1 MLETEGNNLSSLADE
16 VSSGVA
22 INGQLSS
29 SSDADWYKYT
39 TSGPAKLHLT
49 FDLPTDSSYADY
61 FSVQFSKSDGTILS
75 GTETGK
81 DGSLVASVSE
91 AGTYYVKLASTTYY
105 HDSGQYSITLKEE
118 AYDPNYE
125 LEHNGYNGSGTLLNS
140 GQKMSGQLF
149 DSSDVDFFYI
159 TANQAGTLSVDFDT
173 STDAAYTDYFTITL
187 QDSDFNILS
196 STDTGKDTT
205 LSAAVESAGIYWVRV
220 EPTTYY
226 HDDGVFEITA
236 TTHDLS
242 DTISYTLPK
251 EIDLSNGNTWT
262 TITATSS
269 LDIDNII
276 FRFEDNI
283 IDGNGGYGRD
293 FVGLWGH
300 HDSWEDG
307 RSGSI
312 LDIGTDNILTTVDI
326 QQIEIT
332 EVNGNEIIVTKGQ
345 LDNLALPTSLDFVNG
360 YSSSQSIPNSNFD
373 PTNLNYHFDETV
385 ALGSAGGELNINA
398 SASAASGIDDIV
410 FHLDREVDYGS
421 SETSYSF
428 FGVWGNGDSWDDAL
442 STQVYELSGNN
453 DSGTVNIQRV
463 DVKTNLGTEYVYY
476 YHDLVTL
483 GLQTSFTLT
492 SYNDSYLAADI
503 TEPNQNFAIAYDV
516 NSKSSD
522 RLDNALAPISGLSI
536 SSTVDKDFYLIE
548 VNDDEQF
555 TIDLIYSSDAGDLD
569 LVIYDEQR
577 NYINSSFTGV
587 DSERVTI
594 SQAGTYYVE
603 VFGYDGAEGNYSL
616 SAQSFSG
623 IAEDIYEDNDTFET
637 AFHFG
642 TQSSSVSGYF
652 DDLTIDKAGDDDYY
666 AFTIEAQAD
675 LDVSVAFDHD
685 KGDLDIRFLDSAGN
699 WLVEST
705 TTSDE
710 EKISLKGLAAG
721 DYYLVVYGYEG
732 ATSSSYS
739 VTSNLTLDLLPENAD
754 AYEGNDSFQEAH
766 DLGNISAEQIAIT
779 NSNFHDAHDKDF
791 YSFSL
796 NDGNSLGLEVV
807 FSHIDGD
814 LDVELLDT
822 DGNWIDASTTGSDN
836 EYISLSG
843 LVAGT
848 YTLNAYGYDGATVDN
863 YSVRFVEESFENWWD
878 TYDNWWDWHEAD
890 QASSISADSYE
901 DNDSFA
907 YPTELGSISTTTDFN
922 NLTIDSSDDVDWFKF
937 KYDASTRVNVGISF
951 DGVAADLDMELFT
964 ATNQNFITEN
974 WIDGSYGIE
983 GNEEIS
989 LFGLASGDYYVKIYE
1004 YNDATISNYEL
1015 TFEVL
1020 DATDINDLHDDYEP
1034 NNSFETAYDMGTA
1047 TGEGRVG
1054 DLTLTTGDEDW
1065 YKAYFV
1071 NDGTPNQYISAMFDH
1086 QDGDIDIEL
1095 YDHNGTLLRS
1105 SKSATD
1111 NETIY
1116 LSDIEGGSYY
1126 YMRIFAYGDT
1136 AFQEYSLDYAFPVE
1150 VSEATIDGDVFEGAG
1165 GNEIYSSASSVAL
1178 VSATENLTLHT
1189 ATDQDWYSFEMRN
1202 ASSSSSEISVS
1213 YDSALGA
1220 MNLSLWAVDV
1230 GASTPTLVAA
1240 SASGTGR
1247 EVINFDSYLAGTY
1260 YLQAFGLDGALIPDY
1275 SLSIDVTEFEGSG
1288 SQSNVIP
1295 ADQFDRANSN
1305 DTSVTATEL
1314 GTLSTTLNVADL
1326 SIHSST
1332 DKDHLQFATT
1342 YAGETQITL
1351 SFSHEG
1357 GDIDTSLKDSG
1368 GTEIAYAMSGDDNET
1383 LTFQSSI
1390 DETYTL
1396 EVYGYAG
1403 DINRDY
1409 DLSIAPKQLNS
1420 RRDDYESNDDASSA
1434 VTVRDTRA
1442 SFDDLTLHN
1451 ASDQDWFEFTIA
1463 ETAGSSNTVQVTSL
1477 LGADAELKIYSADGT
1492 TQVGSTVSITNGSG
1506 SVDTSG
1512 FASGD
1517 YYAVVSST
1525 ASSNAAASVQ
1535 LSNYNLYIDQVGGT
1549 APNENA
1555 NWTVMVYV
1563 DGDNNLASAAVDDLN
1578 EMEGVVLPENVN
1590 VVTLTDLSD
1599 AYSTSETWT
1608 DTRMGEIAHDPN
1620 GYNTYGWAG
1629 GQWAGPADALT
1640 SELVSVGEKNMGNS
1654 ATLTD
1659 FIDWSTTNHAANNYA
1674 LVIWDHGGGLSGIA
1688 WDDTDGHDKL
1698 TISEIKAGIDN
1709 SVAFSSTNNLD
1720 LIGFDACLMQTYELG
1735 LEMAAIADVM
1745 VASQETEPGDGWD
1758 YQAFLDSLANNPYA
1772 SAKTLGGYIVDSYD
1786 SWYDS
1791 SSETLSSV
1799 DLTKYQAIDDAIE
1812 IFNLA
1817 AENASGSDW
1826 LLIDDAVESAW
1837 SSAAMSYG
1845 WAGEEH
1851 DLGQLFEYM
1860 SANLSNSPLKTAAS
1874 DVTSAIKAAVIDNSS
1889 RQDLSGIQAGLLS
1902 DNTSIW
1908 SGPGLIGKSG
1918 SAWGEFQRL
1927 YGISDRS
1934 LRSATTENLSP
1945 DYSETRDA
1953 LGRSAQSNNTS
1964 LTAFEVG
1971 MVSNQTFLE
1980 NLTIHNATD
1989 VDWYNFS
1996 TPTALSS
2003 VDNTIKI
2010 NSANSAPLAVSF
2022 YDSNRQLLT
2031 QREGLE
2037 NSFDLSESSSYFIK
2051 VETSTGR
2058 QDISYE
2064 IDVDLVASDTSQGII
2079 IDDLAEGSS
2088 SNDLLAKAT
2097 ELSFSAENNIALSNL
2112 GLSLTEGDEDWF
2124 EISAGRISE
2133 QSPNQFSIILSDTDL
2148 SAAGDVIIEIT
2159 DASGTLL
2166 ASSKS
2171 IGQAETIIYEKYSS
2185 DIFINVKSDT
2195 GKILDYKLK
2204 LTHADYDVDGDGS
2217 VNAQTDGQA
2226 IIASLFTDSDTGEVA
2241 ANTVG
2246 SEFEDALSSFMNA
2259 NKSTLLDVD
2268 GDGEV
2273 KALTDG
2279 VILNAYLNG
2288 ASLEDIFQFRSINS
2302 PLENY
2307 EDLQTHLLD
2316 ILI

>member
-1 MLETEGNNLSSLADE
+1 MLETEGNNSSSLADE

-39 TSGPAKLHLT
+39 TSGSGKLHLT
-49 FDLPTDSSYADY
+49 FDLPTDSSYTDY

-75 GTETGK
+75 GVETGK

-91 AGTYYVKLASTTYY
+91 AGTYYVKLAPTTYY

-345 LDNLALPTSLDFVNG
+345 LDSLALPTSFDFVNG
-360 YSSSQSIPNSNFD
+360 YSSSHSIPNSNFD

-385 ALGSAGGELNINA
+385 VLGSAGGEININA

-442 STQVYELSGNN
+442 STQIYELSGNN

-492 SYNDSYLAADI
+492 SDNDSYLAADI
-503 TEPNQNFAIAYDV
+503 TEPNRNFATAYDV

-522 RLDNALAPISGLSI
+522 RLDNALALISGLSI

-603 VFGYDGAEGNYSL
+603 VSGYDGAKGNYSL

-652 DDLTIDKAGDDDYY
+652 EDLTIDKAGDDDYY
-666 AFTIEAQAD
+666 AFTIDAQAD
-675 LDVSVAFDHD
+675 LDVSVSFDHD
-685 KGDLDIRFLDSAGN
+685 KGDLDVRLMDSAGN
-699 WLVEST
+699 WLAESAT
-705 TTSDE
+705 TADE
-710 EKISLKGLAAG
+710 ENLSLKSLAAG
-721 DYYLVVYGYEG
+721 DYYFVVYGYEG

-739 VTSNLTLDLLPENAD
+739 VTSNLTLDLLPDNAD

-766 DLGNISAEQIAIT
+766 DLGNISAAQIAVT

-807 FSHIDGD
+807 FSHIEGD
-814 LDVELLDT
+814 LDIELLDSN
-822 DGNWIDASTTGSDN
+822 GNWIDASTTGSDN

-843 LVAGT
+843 LSAGR
-848 YTLNAYGYDGATVDN
+848 YALAAYGYNDDTIDN
-863 YSVRFVEESFENWWD
+863 YSVRFVEESAENWTD
-878 TYDNWWDWHEAD
+878 SYDNYWDWQQDNEATNVTSD
-890 QASSISADSYE
+890 FYE
-901 DNDSFA
+901 NNDSFDNA
-907 YPTELGSISTTTDFN
+907 ATLGAISTNISLN
-922 NLTIDSSDDVDWFKF
+922 NLTIDSFGDADWFKF
-937 KYDASTRVNVGISF
+937 TYDASTRVNVGISF
-951 DGVAADLDMELFT
+951 DGAAADLDMELFT

-974 WIDGSYGIE
+974 WIDGSYGVE

-989 LFGLASGDYYVKIYE
+989 LFGLASGEYYVKIYE

-1015 TFEVL
+1015 SFEVL
-1020 DATDINDLHDDYEP
+1020 DATDINDLHDIYEP

-1150 VSEATIDGDVFEGAG
+1150 VSEATIDADASEGAG

-1213 YDSALGA
+1213 YDEAMGA
-1220 MNLSLWAVDV
+1220 MNLSLWAVDI
-1230 GASTPTLVAA
+1230 GASAPTIITG

-1247 EVINFDSYLAGTY
+1247 EVIHFESYLAGSY
-1260 YLQAFGLDGALIPDY
+1260 YIQVTGEDGALIPDY
-1275 SLSIDVTEFEGSG
+1275 SLAMDVTETETSG
-1288 SQSNVIP
+1288 SQSNVISQ
-1295 ADQFDRANSN
+1295 DQFDRVNSN
-1305 DTSVTATEL
+1305 DTSSTATDL
-1314 GTLSTTLNVADL
+1314 GTLSTMLTIEDL
-1326 SIHSST
+1326 TIHSDT
-1332 DKDHLQFATT
+1332 DKDFLQFKTA
-1342 YAGETQITL
+1342 YAGETQINL
-1351 SFSHEG
+1351 SFSHLG
-1357 GDIDTSLKDSG
+1357 GDIDAILTSSN
-1368 GTEIAYAMSGDDNET
+1368 GTEIAYGSSGDDDEAI
-1383 LTFQSSI
+1383 TFQSSG
-1390 DETYTL
+1390 DDTYTL
-1396 EVYGYAG
+1396 EVYGFDGA
-1403 DINRDY
+1403 IHRDY
-1409 DLSIAPKQLNS
+1409 DLTITPKQLNS
-1420 RRDDYESNDDASSA
+1420 RRDDYENNDTAAQA
-1434 VTVRDTRA
+1434 VDVRDARA
-1442 SFDDLTLHN
+1442 SFNDLTLHN
-1451 ASDQDWFEFTIA
+1451 SSDQDWFKFSIA
-1463 ETAGSSNTVQVTSL
+1463 ETAGSSNKVQVTNL
-1477 LGADAELKIYSADGT
+1477 LGADAELKIYSSD
-1492 TQVGSTVSITNGSG
+1492 GSTEVSSVSITNGSG
-1506 SVDTSG
+1506 LIDTS
-1512 FASGD
+1512 AYAAGD
-1517 YYAVVSST
+1517 YFAVVSST
-1525 ASSNAAASVQ
+1525 ASSNAAASAQ
-1535 LSNYNLYIDQVGGT
+1535 LSNYNLYVDKVSGV
-1549 APNENA
+1549 APTENA
-1555 NWTVMVYV
+1555 SWTVMVYV

-1578 EMEGVVLPENVN
+1578 EMEGVLLPENVN
-1590 VVTLTDLSD
+1590 VVTLTDLSGD
-1599 AYSTSETWT
+1599 HTTSAGWT
-1608 DTRMGEIAHDPN
+1608 DTRLGEISPDPN
-1620 GYNTYGWAG
+1620 GYSRNG
-1629 GQWAGPADALT
+1629 DAATIVSDLT
-1640 SELVSVGEKNMGNS
+1640 SVGEKNMGNP

-1659 FIDWSTTNHAANNYA
+1659 FINWSTTNHAADKYA

-1688 WDDTDGHDKL
+1688 WDDTDSHDNL

-1709 SVAFSSTNNLD
+1709 SITFSSSNSLD

-1758 YQAFLDSLANNPYA
+1758 YQAFLGSLANNPYA
-1772 SAKTLGGYIVDSYD
+1772 SAETLGGYIVESYD

-1799 DLTKYQAIDDAIE
+1799 DLTKYQAIDDAIA

-1837 SSAAMSYG
+1837 SSAAKSYG
-1845 WAGEEH
+1845 WAGEEY

-1860 SANLSNSPLKTAAS
+1860 SDNLSNGALKTAAE
-1874 DVTSAIKAAVIDNSS
+1874 DITAAVEAAVIDNSS

-1902 DNTSIW
+1902 NNAAIW
-1908 SGPGLIGKSG
+1908 SGAGLIGKSG

-1927 YGISDRS
+1927 YDISDRS
-1934 LRSATTENLSP
+1934 VRSAAAENLSP

-1964 LTAFEVG
+1964 LTAFDVG
-1971 MVSNQTFLE
+1971 MVSNQTLLE

-1996 TPTALSS
+1996 TPTSLASTG
-2003 VDNTIKI
+2003 NTIKI
-2010 NSANSAPLAVSF
+2010 NGTNSAPLIVSL
-2022 YDSNRQLLT
+2022 YDGNRQLLT

-2058 QDISYE
+2058 QDISYG
-2064 IDVDLVASDTSQGII
+2064 IDVNLVASDSSQGII

-2097 ELSFSAENNIALSNL
+2097 ELSFSAENNVALSNL

-2133 QSPNQFSIILSDTDL
+2133 QSPNQFSVILSDTDL
-2148 SAAGDVIIEIT
+2148 SVAGDVIIEIT

-2166 ASSKS
+2166 ASSKA
-2171 IGQAETIIYEKYSS
+2171 IGQTETIIYEKYSS

-2204 LTHADYDVDGDGS
+2204 LAHADYDVDGDGS
-2217 VNAQTDGQA
+2217 VNANTDGQA
-2226 IIASLFTDSDTGEVA
+2226 ILASLFTGSDNREVA

-2246 SEFEDALSSFMNA
+2246 SEAEAALSSFMNE

-2288 ASLEDIFQFRSINS
+2288 ADLEDIFQFRSINS